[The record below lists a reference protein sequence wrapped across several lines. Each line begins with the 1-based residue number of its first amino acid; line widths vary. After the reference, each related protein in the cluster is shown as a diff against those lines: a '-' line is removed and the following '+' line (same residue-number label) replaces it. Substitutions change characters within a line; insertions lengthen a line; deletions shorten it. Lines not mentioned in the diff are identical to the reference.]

1 MGDGGVLSG
10 KLGTVARR
18 PADRPSVAITIGV
31 YMAAGKAVKQGAE
44 KTDQFMECEKPGPAQ
59 LGKVVGVKQGH
70 SGNGETQNPKDQC
83 EK

>member
-1 MGDGGVLSG
+1 M
-10 KLGTVARR
+10 ARR
-18 PADRPSVAITIGV
+18 QADQPSMAITIGV

-44 KTDQFMECEKPGPAQ
+44 KTDQFMECEKTGPPQ

-70 SGNGETQNPKDQC
+70 PGNRETQNPKDQC